1 MSINIW
7 TDSMQHAALL
17 GKPVL
22 FTNWLIQRDII
33 PDGWYCYDL
42 RGTHKSPSTR
52 TTLVDHAADYHAGTV
67 LSPIPLK
74 HEGTASRRVN
84 GTFYLLGE
92 EMTLEQFCE
101 EHDLAYPQDNREFV
115 LRPASLDEV
124 GLFYSEEKLDEAL
137 GTVGHLRM
145 DFGHGE
151 KEFWH
156 TWWPHNEDRF
166 NTPEFKEVLQRFVD
180 DLRQTGLLKNLGAMD
195 AYCWQHGGS
204 ITEDRRSY
212 GYIAET
218 ENYRFCLRC
227 TPFPGE
233 YQGYLYCYDLCQQ
246 EMYRQEHPVVG
257 RVTFASGEQ
266 QEFTDSKALLQAIRE
281 ELPFRSTTGFRFE
294 TLTDDPEVKKAV
306 DDILLDFAGEDNSR
320 RTCNYGLTETGKQAL
335 MLLDMALR
343 YHPDIICV
351 GEMRSAEAYA
361 AQEAARTGHG
371 VLTTIHSNSSQATWR
386 RMVTLCK
393 RKHEMADDTL
403 MDLVTE
409 AFPIVVFA
417 KQLEDKSRKIM
428 EIMECEILPT
438 GERRYNTL
446 YHFKIEENRLEDGKY
461 RIKGRHEA
469 VNPIS
474 ESLQKRFIDNGMPQE
489 VLTQLVGKKSAPSK
503 GKSGSSPA
511 KAGQATPAPKTRS
524 AQSKPP
530 AKPET
535 GKEGGESV

>member
-7 TDSMQHAALL
+7 TDPMQHAALL

-233 YQGYLYCYDLCQQ
+233 YQGYLYL
-246 EMYRQEHPVVG
+246 
-257 RVTFASGEQ
+257 
-266 QEFTDSKALLQAIRE
+266 RE
-281 ELPFRSTTGFRFE
+281 EAGIPAGAKLC
-294 TLTDDPEVKKAV
+294 VYV
-306 DDILLDFAGEDNSR
+306 DDEEKTVTI
-320 RTCNYGLTETGKQAL
+320 
-335 MLLDMALR
+335 
-343 YHPDIICV
+343 
-351 GEMRSAEAYA
+351 AEAGYDHDLRDVPPYLLEMLG
-361 AQEAARTGHG
+361 EAGICLG
-371 VLTTIHSNSSQATWR
+371 ELEEQL
-386 RMVTLCK
+386 MVGNL
-393 RKHEMADDTL
+393 
-403 MDLVTE
+403 
-409 AFPIVVFA
+409 IY
-417 KQLEDKSRKIM
+417 
-428 EIMECEILPT
+428 
-438 GERRYNTL
+438 GERTACNGQ
-446 YHFKIEENRLEDGKY
+446 EEHGDE
-461 RIKGRHEA
+461 
-469 VNPIS
+469 
-474 ESLQKRFIDNGMPQE
+474 
-489 VLTQLVGKKSAPSK
+489 
-503 GKSGSSPA
+503 
-511 KAGQATPAPKTRS
+511 
-524 AQSKPP
+524 
-530 AKPET
+530 
-535 GKEGGESV
+535 

>member
-320 RTCNYGLTETGKQAL
+320 RPCNYGLTETGKQAL
-335 MLLDMALR
+335 MEIGSMAGWDV
-343 YHPDIICV
+343 PGADP
-351 GEMRSAEAYA
+351 
-361 AQEAARTGHG
+361 
-371 VLTTIHSNSSQATWR
+371 
-386 RMVTLCK
+386 
-393 RKHEMADDTL
+393 KHYEESYSGQTSCANF
-403 MDLVTE
+403 E
-409 AFPIVVFA
+409 Q
-417 KQLEDKSRKIM
+417 KQ
-428 EIMECEILPT
+428 
-438 GERRYNTL
+438 
-446 YHFKIEENRLEDGKY
+446 
-461 RIKGRHEA
+461 
-469 VNPIS
+469 
-474 ESLQKRFIDNGMPQE
+474 
-489 VLTQLVGKKSAPSK
+489 
-503 GKSGSSPA
+503 
-511 KAGQATPAPKTRS
+511 
-524 AQSKPP
+524 
-530 AKPET
+530 
-535 GKEGGESV
+535 

>member
-320 RTCNYGLTETGKQAL
+320 RTCNYGLTETGNGPALKSCRIWQLGPSAPAAMRFIGLDRMSGEYGGPDLTRYQAVFDGTVSTNS
-335 MLLDMALR
+335 LDGIWEAFCR
-343 YHPDIICV
+343 
-351 GEMRSAEAYA
+351 RSLGSDGQPLA
-361 AQEAARTGHG
+361 
-371 VLTTIHSNSSQATWR
+371 IS
-386 RMVTLCK
+386 
-393 RKHEMADDTL
+393 
-403 MDLVTE
+403 DLVE
-409 AFPIVVFA
+409 
-417 KQLEDKSRKIM
+417 
-428 EIMECEILPT
+428 
-438 GERRYNTL
+438 L
-446 YHFKIEENRLEDGKY
+446 YD
-461 RIKGRHEA
+461 
-469 VNPIS
+469 
-474 ESLQKRFIDNGMPQE
+474 D
-489 VLTQLVGKKSAPSK
+489 
-503 GKSGSSPA
+503 SGSEFYYVDRTAIVPVQL
-511 KAGQATPAPKTRS
+511 KA
-524 AQSKPP
+524 
-530 AKPET
+530 PEQ
-535 GKEGGESV
+535 ESGMTMTL